1 MEPYKNIT
9 HPILF
14 HCNECGYEWKSRP
27 RTMMRQDSM
36 CPVCRKKKRLKKVL
50 IDRDVELSD
59 EDNLRIDQL
68 SLLNPAIKYT
78 TAEFIWLISK
88 VNSTIDV
95 MGEYTGIGESI
106 KCKCKECGN
115 IWHPKAQHILNGHGC
130 PECNFKIGK

>member
-1 MEPYKNIT
+1 
-9 HPILF
+9 
-14 HCNECGYEWKSRP
+14 
-27 RTMMRQDSM
+27 MMRQDSM

-78 TAEFIWLISK
+78 TVEFIWLISK

-106 KCKCKECGN
+106 KCN
-115 IWHPKAQHILNGHGC
+115 RNRTRQ
-130 PECNFKIGK
+130 